1 MPRILRI
8 INRLNLGG
16 PTFNVAYLTKFLSPE
31 YETMLVA
38 GMIDESEA
46 SSEFILHDMGLH
58 PVYIPEMYR
67 EIHLKKDGR
76 AYLKLKKIIREFQP
90 DIVHTHAAKAGA
102 LGRMAA
108 SSCRVPVILHTFHG
122 HVFHSYFSKL
132 KSRVFINIERQ
143 LAKRSTRLIAI
154 SKNQKREL
162 SEEFRIC
169 PAEKIEIIPL
179 GFDLGKFSEDVEVK
193 RKKFRNHYLIDD
205 DETVIAIVGRLVPV
219 KNHKLFLLALKNV
232 LTRTHKKVRA
242 FIIGDGEDRDAIEGL
257 ARTLQIDFSDFVAEK
272 KKATLTFTSW
282 IKEVDEVYAGSEIVA
297 LTSLN
302 EGTPVSIIEALAAN
316 KAVVTTDVGGIRDI
330 VIDKKNG
337 LIVQTNDVDAFS
349 DALVQLVENIQL
361 RNSMEGFPEANII
374 ERFSYIR
381 LVKDMSDLY
390 SRLLHTV

>member
-16 PTFNVAYLTKFLSPE
+16 PTLNVAYLTKFLSPE

-46 SSEFILHDMGLH
+46 SSEFILHDMGLK

-67 EIHLKKDGR
+67 EINLWKDVS
-76 AYLKLKKIIREFQP
+76 AYSQLKKIIHEFQP

-108 SSCRVPVILHTFHG
+108 SSCHVPVILHTFHG
-122 HVFHSYFSKL
+122 HVFHSYFSDL
-132 KSRVFINIERQ
+132 KSMVFINIERQ

-162 SEEFRIC
+162 SEQFRIC
-169 PAEKIEIIPL
+169 AAEKIEIIPL
-179 GFDLGKFSEDVEVK
+179 GFDLGKFSQDVEIK
-193 RKKFRNHYLIDD
+193 RKRFRNHYLIDD
-205 DETVIAIVGRLVPV
+205 DETVISIVGRLVPV

-232 LTRTHKKVRA
+232 LSRTRKRVRA
-242 FIIGDGEDRDAIEGL
+242 FIIGDGEDRGAIEEL
-257 ARTLQIDFSDFVAEK
+257 AGTLQIDFSDFVLEK
-272 KKATLTFTSW
+272 KKTTLTFASW
-282 IKEVDEVYAGSEIVA
+282 VKEVDEVYAGSEIVA

-337 LIVQTNDVDAFS
+337 SIVQTNDVKAFS
-349 DALVQLVENIQL
+349 DALLQLVENIQL
-361 RNSMEGFPEANII
+361 RNSMESFQEADII

-381 LVKDMSDLY
+381 LV
-390 SRLLHTV
+390 

>member
-16 PTFNVAYLTKFLSPE
+16 PTFNVAYLTKFLSPQ

-38 GMIDESEA
+38 GMIDQSEA
-46 SSEFILHDMGLH
+46 SSEFILHEMGLK

-67 EIHLKKDGR
+67 EIKLVKDTH
-76 AYLKLKKIIREFQP
+76 AYFKLKKIIHEFQP

-122 HVFHSYFSKL
+122 HIFHSYFPKL
-132 KSRVFINIERQ
+132 KSNVFINIERQ

-162 SEEFRIC
+162 SEQFRIC
-169 PAEKIEIIPL
+169 AAKKIEIIPL
-179 GFDLGKFSEDVEVK
+179 GFELGKFSEDVELK

-205 DETVIAIVGRLVPV
+205 DETVISIVGRLVPV
-219 KNHKLFLLALKNV
+219 KNHQLFLRALKNV
-232 LTRTHKKVRA
+232 LTRTHKRVRA
-242 FIIGDGEDRDAIEGL
+242 VIVGDGEDRKAIGEL
-257 ARTLQIDFSDFVAEK
+257 ARTLQIDFSDFVLEK
-272 KKATLTFTSW
+272 KKATLVFASW
-282 IKEVDEVYAGSEIVA
+282 IKEIDEVYAGSEIVA

-337 LIVQTNDVDAFS
+337 LIVPTNDVDAFS
-349 DALVQLVENIQL
+349 DALLQLVENIQL
-361 RNSMEGFPEANII
+361 RNSMESFPEANII
-374 ERFSYIR
+374 ERFSHVR

-390 SRLLHTV
+390 SHLLHKV

>member
-46 SSEFILHDMGLH
+46 SSEFILHDMGLK

-67 EIHLKKDGR
+67 EINLVKDVR
-76 AYLKLKKIIREFQP
+76 AYFKLKRIIHEFQP

-108 SSCRVPVILHTFHG
+108 SSCHVPVILHTFHG
-122 HVFHSYFSKL
+122 HVFHSYFSNL
-132 KSRVFINIERQ
+132 KSNVFINIERQ

-162 SEEFRIC
+162 SEKFRIC
-169 PAEKIEIIPL
+169 SAEKIEIIPL
-179 GFDLGKFSEDVEVK
+179 GFDLGKFSRDVEQK
-193 RKKFRNHYLIDD
+193 RKKFRSHYLIDD
-205 DETVIAIVGRLVPV
+205 DETVIAIVGRIVPV

-232 LTRTHKKVRA
+232 LTRTNKRIRA
-242 FIIGDGEDRDAIEGL
+242 FIIGDGEDRGAIEEA
-257 ARTLQIDFSDFVAEK
+257 ARALQIDFSDFILEK
-272 KKATLTFTSW
+272 KKTTLTFASW
-282 IKEVDEVYAGSEIVA
+282 VKEIDEVYSGSEIVA

-337 LIVQTNDVDAFS
+337 FIVQTNDVEAFS
-349 DALVQLVENIQL
+349 DALLQLVENIQL
-361 RNSMEGFPEANII
+361 RNSMESFPEANII

-390 SRLLHTV
+390 TRLLHHA